1 MAVKPNKADK
11 ANAGE
16 ANDVADKPY
25 TPDELMVDE
34 TNKAI
39 PPNEANKAN
48 GANCQWGG
56 QWSQQGQYG

>member
-1 MAVKPNKADK
+1 VAVKPNKADK

-48 GANCQWGG
+48 GANCQ
-56 QWSQQGQYG
+56 